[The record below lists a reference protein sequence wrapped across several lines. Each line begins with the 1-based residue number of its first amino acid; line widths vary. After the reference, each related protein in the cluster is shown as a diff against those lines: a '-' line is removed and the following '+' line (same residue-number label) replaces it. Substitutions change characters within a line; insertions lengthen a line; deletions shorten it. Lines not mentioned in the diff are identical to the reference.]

1 MGNKLKNIIMEEVA
15 KAIEEA
21 ERVYAPSPLPP
32 MPKDD
37 KKKERKKRS
46 RGGKVDHSVSHDDEV
61 SGNMDDFGR
70 IAEQEGENEDEI
82 YENVI
87 KLIDYIRENVL
98 SNDHLDPIK
107 SDVSA
112 KNLISVVTNNRG
124 NLDSKAQAFYEM
136 DGTYNWSDIKNKMG
150 SDQEI

>member
-1 MGNKLKNIIMEEVA
+1 M
-15 KAIEEA
+15 
-21 ERVYAPSPLPP
+21 
-32 MPKDD
+32 
-37 KKKERKKRS
+37 
-46 RGGKVDHSVSHDDEV
+46 
-61 SGNMDDFGR
+61 
-70 IAEQEGENEDEI
+70 
-82 YENVI
+82 
-87 KLIDYIRENVL
+87 